1 MAKFIIWY
9 FIVGAGIIVLYGLTS
24 YIGLILKNPLDV
36 VSEAIERVGDEH
48 LVQSHNIIEGIWDWI
63 IILLCWPI
71 RLSNAPKRVDL
82 LWDECEKIKE
92 ELKEK
97 DS

>member
-9 FIVGAGIIVLYGLTS
+9 FIVGAGIIVLYGLTI
-24 YIGLILKNPLDV
+24 YVGLILKNPLDIV
-36 VSEAIERVGDEH
+36 LEAIERVRDEH
-48 LVQSHNIIEGIWDWI
+48 LGHSHNIVEGIWEWI
-63 IILLCWPI
+63 IGIVCWPI
-71 RLSNAPKRVDL
+71 RLSSAPERVDL